1 MIRAMIDRLVAVYE
15 VPGPAA
21 AAEKL
26 ATAIAFEETVEVPL
40 DFPLPPF
47 IREHMVGRPGPVAP
61 VENGRFR
68 VEVDF
73 PAALASGRLG
83 TLLNLVFG
91 NASIWPGVKLV
102 DIRFPDSFLDEFKGP
117 NFGVDGL
124 RKILKVE
131 GRPLLATALKPV
143 GSSNAELA
151 AAAAAFARGGGD
163 IAKDDQ
169 NLVDASFDA
178 FKSRVTAI
186 AAAVFK
192 ENLLAKRLCLYLPHL
207 AGPQQEL
214 EARLKFVL
222 KLGLRG
228 VLVCPAILGLDE
240 VRRLASKHE
249 AIFMAHPSFS
259 GALYADRSHG
269 IEMSLYLGALTR
281 LLGVDI
287 TVFANAG
294 GRFAYTPD
302 DCRAIAER
310 ARAPLGRLAPAW
322 PAPGGGMRLENAE
335 AMAKDFGPDA
345 VWLVGGSLLMQPG
358 GPEAGARAF
367 RAAIAR
373 AFPSASE

>member
-1 MIRAMIDRLVAVYE
+1 VIDRLIAVYE

-21 AAEKL
+21 EAEKL

-40 DFPLPPF
+40 DFPLSPF
-47 IREHMVGRPGPVAP
+47 IRDHIVGKTSTLEPVA
-61 VENGRFR
+61 NGRFR
-68 VEVDF
+68 VSVDF

-102 DIRFPDSFLDEFKGP
+102 DIRFPDSFLNEFKGP

-124 RKILKVE
+124 RKMLKAE
-131 GRPLLATALKPV
+131 GRPLLATALKPG

-151 AAAAAFARGGGD
+151 ATAAAFARGGGD

-169 NLVDASFDA
+169 NIVDASFDA

-192 ENLLAKRLCLYLPHL
+192 ENLASKRLCLYLPHL

-249 AIFMAHPSFS
+249 AVFMAHPAFS
-259 GALYADRSHG
+259 GAFYADRSHG
-269 IEMSLYLGALTR
+269 IETSLYLGTLTR
-281 LLGVDI
+281 LLGADI
-287 TVFANAG
+287 TVFPNAG
-294 GRFAYTPD
+294 GRFGFTPD
-302 DCRAIAER
+302 ECRAIAER
-310 ARAPLGRLAPAW
+310 SRSPLGHLPAAW
-322 PAPGGGMRLENAE
+322 PAPGGGMRLDNA
-335 AMAKDFGPDA
+335 ASMAQDFGPDA
-345 VWLVGGSLLMQPG
+345 IWLVGGSLLMQPG
-358 GPEAGARAF
+358 GAEAGARAF
-367 RAAIAR
+367 RKAIAS
-373 AFPSASE
+373 AFPD